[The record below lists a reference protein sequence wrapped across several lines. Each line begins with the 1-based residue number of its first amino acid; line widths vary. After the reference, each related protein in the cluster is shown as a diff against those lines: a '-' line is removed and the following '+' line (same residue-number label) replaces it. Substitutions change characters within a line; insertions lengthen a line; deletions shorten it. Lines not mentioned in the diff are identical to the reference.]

1 MGPNRPAPGREG
13 DGLRVHDRL
22 PLRLRPLEADEARA
36 ARDGTLGAHSRGPA
50 TSGGQ
55 AASIEDILAGFPR
68 DQQLE
73 PPLAESLKLLDA
85 KLSHLLNLLED
96 QQAEP
101 GLEAADEVAVTL
113 GLDELELF
121 LTGEEAGV
129 GTPEE
134 EGWGWLELM
143 LPGLP
148 RAVFGVPVTVTG
160 REPLGPEEAPA
171 RERVGLRLHN
181 VTEAEE
187 QVLSEYLFRRH
198 RQEVRQWRG
207 RERGSDG

>member
-1 MGPNRPAPGREG
+1 MGSNQNPPGRES

-22 PLRLRPLEADEARA
+22 PLRLRPLDASERA
-36 ARDGTLGAHSRGPA
+36 AVREGRLGAQTRGPSA
-50 TSGGQ
+50 AGGQ
-55 AASIEDILAGFPR
+55 AASVADMLAGFPR

-85 KLSHLLNLLED
+85 KLSHLLNLLEG
-96 QQAEP
+96 QQSEATADTAAE
-101 GLEAADEVAVTL
+101 VTLAL
-113 GLDELELF
+113 GLDEMELF
-121 LTGEEAGV
+121 LTGA
-129 GTPEE
+129 E
-134 EGWGWLELM
+134 EGVAVPPVAEWGWLEVV

-148 RAVFGVPVTVTG
+148 RSVFGVPVTV
-160 REPLGPEEAPA
+160 REQAGLGPESAPA
-171 RERVGLRLHN
+171 REWARLRLHN

-207 RERGSDG
+207 REGQDDD